1 VQRDQR
7 KRLKQ
12 GLGFTLVE
20 VLVAMLI
27 LAIGLLGL
35 AGITVVV
42 LRSNTLS
49 QQISQATALASSL
62 LETLRSQSNLTACT
76 TSLETIPGDCKIL
89 REAGIQ
95 GKGGAFFP
103 STANSVCSVNGALGV
118 GITNQTFDNV
128 SANGTSRAEF
138 TGEATLCGISGLATF
153 NAGPFIRYYKVSAI
167 PNSTDLRLVAVVLFR
182 DKFGKWRAVTLDTRQ
197 TP

>member
-1 VQRDQR
+1 MQRDQR

-12 GLGFTLVE
+12 SRGFTLVE

-62 LETLRSQSNLTACT
+62 LETLRSQTNLVACT
-76 TSLETIPGDCKIL
+76 SNMAEIPTNCAIL

-95 GKGGAFFP
+95 GKGDAFFP
-103 STANSVCSVNGALGV
+103 STANNACSVTGALGV
-118 GITNQTFDNV
+118 GIANETFDNV
-128 SANGTSRAEF
+128 SANGTGRAGF
-138 TGEATLCGISGLATF
+138 DGAATLCGISGQATF

-167 PNSTDLRLVAVVLFR
+167 ANSTDLRLVAVVLFR

>member
-1 VQRDQR
+1 MQRDRR

-12 GLGFTLVE
+12 SRGFTLVE

-62 LETLRSQSNLTACT
+62 LETLRSQTNLVACT
-76 TSLETIPGDCKIL
+76 SNMEEIPTNCAIL

-103 STANSVCSVNGALGV
+103 SQTNNACSVTGALGV
-118 GITNQTFDNV
+118 GIANETFDNV
-128 SANGTSRAEF
+128 SANGTNRAGF
-138 TGEATLCGISGLATF
+138 NGDATLCEISGQATF

-167 PNSTDLRLVAVVLFR
+167 ASSTDLRLVAVVLFR

>member
-12 GLGFTLVE
+12 SRGFTLVE

-62 LETLRSQSNLTACT
+62 LETLRSQTNLVACT
-76 TSLETIPGDCKIL
+76 SNMAEIPTDCAIL

-95 GKGGAFFP
+95 GKGDAFFP
-103 STANSVCSVNGALGV
+103 STANNACSVTGALGV
-118 GITNQTFDNV
+118 GIANETFDNV
-128 SANGTSRAEF
+128 SANGTNRAGF
-138 TGEATLCGISGLATF
+138 DGAATLCGISGQATF

-167 PNSTDLRLVAVVLFR
+167 ASSTDLRLVAVVLFR